1 VRSCRGL
8 CTSRSRGRSFQP
20 FDGMGEESVDRF
32 DLIADRI
39 RCDSV
44 SQSDVFPRPSKMTG
58 LEGPWEVV
66 ELN

>member
-1 VRSCRGL
+1 M
-8 CTSRSRGRSFQP
+8 SRSRGRSVRP
-20 FDGMGEESVDRF
+20 FERMGEESVDRF

-44 SQSDVFPRPSKMTG
+44 SQRDVPPRPSKMTG

>member
-1 VRSCRGL
+1 M
-8 CTSRSRGRSFQP
+8 SRSRGRSFQH
-20 FDGMGEESVDRF
+20 FEGIGAESVDRF

-44 SQSDVFPRPSKMTG
+44 SQRDVLPRPTKMTG